1 MIQTLSKS
9 DESYRITAPRS
20 STNSKHKK
28 TEQTEQH
35 IPRRVL
41 IKLHETS
48 DEKPIL
54 KAPGE
59 KDTEEK
65 RMTASLSDKNVTQKT
80 IKATSRIRGHAECFS
95 KVKTK
100 RYSQTNYRK
109 CSK

>member
-28 TEQTEQH
+28 NEQHTKQH
-35 IPRRVL
+35 IPRRIL

-54 KAPGE
+54 KALSE
-59 KDTEEK
+59 KDTSHTE
-65 RMTASLSDKNVTQKT
+65 
-80 IKATSRIRGHAECFS
+80 
-95 KVKTK
+95 
-100 RYSQTNYRK
+100 
-109 CSK
+109 